1 MIKLLSF
8 PTIFRIF
15 AGIVLISTAV
25 SCNQRNQ
32 NPEVKSVVPKANPPI
47 QAEYFKNSDGT
58 VWIPLDQV
66 ANSFGLRHK
75 EQDHKIK
82 IGYTDVMLEVKSG
95 SKQAQAFGKPVTLSK
110 APITRN
116 GRLYVDEASLSKLL
130 NTDVRFDHRNQL
142 LHVES
147 LSSPEDGSK
156 GSQPNNTQLKRYK
169 ILSVADNQ
177 DEMVSFAKKFLG
189 VPYEFGAEPYE
200 QSKTFDCSSF
210 TQHVYKKFGQSL
222 PRLARDQAKLG
233 TRVNR
238 SDLQVGDLIFF
249 TVPGRFENDK
259 IPGHVGIYIG
269 DGRFIHTWGGP
280 GVQISP
286 LDSGY
291 WNKMILSMRRIS

>member
-1 MIKLLSF
+1 MPRLLSVK
-8 PTIFRIF
+8 TIVIIF
-15 AGIVLISTAV
+15 TGILLITTAV

-32 NPEVKSVVPKANPPI
+32 GPEVKSLPKKVNPPVH
-47 QAEYFKNSDGT
+47 AEYVKESDGT

-66 ANSFGLRHK
+66 ARSFGLRHK

-82 IGYTDVMLEVKSG
+82 IGYTDVMLEIESG
-95 SKQAQAFGKPVTLSK
+95 SKKAKAFGKAVTLSK

-116 GRLYVDEASLSKLL
+116 GIVYVDEASLSRLL
-130 NTDVRFDHRNQL
+130 NTNVQFDHKNQL

-147 LSSPEDGSK
+147 LYSPEDDAAVDHSK
-156 GSQPNNTQLKRYK
+156 DSKLKRYK
-169 ILSVADNQ
+169 LLSVADNQ
-177 DEMVSFAKKFLG
+177 DQLVSYAKQYLG
-189 VPYEFGAEPYE
+189 VPYEFGADPYE

-210 TQHVYKKFGQSL
+210 TQHVYKRFGQSL

-233 TRVNR
+233 KRVER
-238 SDLQVGDLIFF
+238 SELQVGDLIFF

-259 IPGHVGIYIG
+259 VAGHVGIYIG
-269 DGRFIHTWGGP
+269 DGRFIHTWGEP